1 MTAMKPCNDISWSSG
16 ALEIFKNSAFGHSL
30 GAHIECIPH
39 IVRRKRRRVETFQIV
54 GETFFSHPGNLAR
67 TEKCLKGFMI
77 SAHCTLLHGV
87 QANQAHRPSH
97 HMRTTNKQ
105 QILAEFLRCAHVYKH
120 QDQLRQN
127 VWCVNPHPL
136 FYLPHNCLI
145 HKGYQESQQKYQETA
160 GCNWTVFL
168 DETQFLIIS

>member
-1 MTAMKPCNDISWSSG
+1 MIFHEARELWRSLKTVHLYILWLLTLNAYHILWGGRGEEWKHSKLSEKP
-16 ALEIFKNSAFGHSL
+16 
-30 GAHIECIPH
+30 
-39 IVRRKRRRVETFQIV
+39 
-54 GETFFSHPGNLAR
+54 FFSHPGNLAR

-77 SAHCTLLHGV
+77 SAHCTLHTV
-87 QANQAHRPSH
+87 QTNQAHRPSH

-127 VWCVNPHPL
+127 VWCVTPHPL

-145 HKGYQESQQKYQETA
+145 HKGYQESQQKHQETG

-168 DETQFLIIS
+168 DETQFLTIS